1 MGRSLRN
8 DCAYLHLRFVPH
20 LPPPPGEGWQTQT
33 VRKYAVVSL
42 ASSVALTLAVRADGP
57 LYGEVGMARWMRDNT
72 PPAIDLFAEIVDP
85 AITHIWLTLV
95 LGAIVLLVWW
105 RWGRYPAVV
114 MGLAGAFTGLT
125 RVGDLVNRPRPTS
138 AVTWTDYSF
147 GNGGYP
153 SGHVVFTVLVLGTVA
168 MLARRHA
175 KPRTAT
181 WIAATML
188 LLIVLTAWS
197 RISELKHW
205 PLDVAGGVLIGL
217 TGLFGIVW
225 VHQRVAALA
234 MSRPRLKRFLQ
245 LQPAD

>member
-1 MGRSLRN
+1 
-8 DCAYLHLRFVPH
+8 
-20 LPPPPGEGWQTQT
+20 
-33 VRKYAVVSL
+33 VSL
-42 ASSVALTLAVRADGP
+42 ALSVALTLAVRADGP

-85 AITHIWLTLV
+85 TFTGIWLTLV

-105 RWGRYPAVV
+105 RWGRYSAVV
-114 MGLAGAFTGLT
+114 MGLAGALTGLT

-138 AVTWTDYSF
+138 AVTWTEYSF

-225 VHQRVAALA
+225 VHPRVAALA
-234 MSRPRLKRFLQ
+234 MRRPRLKRFLQ
-245 LQPAD
+245 LQPAGSSPSRAIRPGSCG

>member
-1 MGRSLRN
+1 
-8 DCAYLHLRFVPH
+8 
-20 LPPPPGEGWQTQT
+20 
-33 VRKYAVVSL
+33 
-42 ASSVALTLAVRADGP
+42 
-57 LYGEVGMARWMRDNT
+57 MARWMRDNT

-105 RWGRYPAVV
+105 RWGRYPAVIL
-114 MGLAGAFTGLT
+114 GLAGALTGLT

-197 RISELKHW
+197 RISELRHW

-225 VHQRVAALA
+225 VHPRVAALA

>member
-1 MGRSLRN
+1 VSEI
-8 DCAYLHLRFVPH
+8 ATASS
-20 LPPPPGEGWQTQT
+20 GEGWQNET

-42 ASSVALTLAVRADGP
+42 ASLVALTLAVRADGP

-72 PPAIDLFAEIVDP
+72 PPAIDLFAKIVDP
-85 AITHIWLTLV
+85 MITDIGAPLV
-95 LGAIVLLVWW
+95 LGAIALLVWW
-105 RWGRYPAVV
+105 RWGRYAAVV
-114 MGLAGAFTGLT
+114 LGLAGALTGLT

-138 AVTWTDYSF
+138 TVMWTEHSL

-153 SGHVVFTVLVLGTVA
+153 SGHAVFTVLVLGTVA
-168 MLARRHA
+168 ILARRHA
-175 KPRTAT
+175 KPQTAT

-197 RISELKHW
+197 RISELEHW

-225 VHQRVAALA
+225 VHQRLAALA
-234 MSRPRLKRFLQ
+234 KRHQRLEQFLQ
-245 LQPAD
+245 LQPAG

>member
-20 LPPPPGEGWQTQT
+20 LPPPRGEGWQTQT

-72 PPAIDLFAEIVDP
+72 PRAIDLFAEIVDP
-85 AITHIWLTLV
+85 TFTDIWLSL
-95 LGAIVLLVWW
+95 LFGAIVLLVWW
-105 RWGRYPAVV
+105 RWGRYSAVV
-114 MGLAGAFTGLT
+114 MGLAGALTGLT

-153 SGHVVFTVLVLGTVA
+153 SGHVVFTVLVLGTVS
-168 MLARRHA
+168 MLARQPPA
-175 KPRTAT
+175 
-181 WIAATML
+181 
-188 LLIVLTAWS
+188 
-197 RISELKHW
+197 RIYTS
-205 PLDVAGGVLIGL
+205 GL
-217 TGLFGIVW
+217 RCHPAPQGRGD
-225 VHQRVAALA
+225 
-234 MSRPRLKRFLQ
+234 RLRL
-245 LQPAD
+245 